1 MSTVAILSTRLYG
14 QDGVSVEARK
24 WEWAYRSLG
33 CEIALIAG
41 ELGATD
47 TPHVVIPELAFT
59 HPRIV
64 SLNERAFGP
73 PLPASER
80 KALRGEIEA
89 LADTIERTLQAAL
102 ARFGVDVLSV
112 ENALAI
118 PMNLPLGLALQRLI
132 AGGQRTIARH
142 HDFYWERERFHHNN
156 VEWLLH
162 AAFPPSQGPIRHVTI
177 NDQARRQLRRKRGL
191 NAIWVP
197 NAFDF
202 SHTECVD
209 DYNGELRKDLG
220 ISSEQKIF
228 LQPTRFIPRKGIHRA
243 VELVARLRAD
253 YGLDGVLVVSGPAGD
268 EGYEYEQK
276 VLAEAAQAGVKVICA
291 AEGVGFVRSA
301 SGGRKRYTMGDA
313 YVYADLVTFPS
324 DLEGFGNPVIEAAM
338 YGRPLFVNRYPVLD
352 DILMLAE
359 DRFDFIVIDGDV
371 TTAAVACTY
380 KVLTDPVAR
389 EEMVYGNF
397 VTARRHFLMERLV
410 QRLQDLLDSLRQA
423 QPSHSAT
430 EIEDIRVR

>member
-1 MSTVAILSTRLYG
+1 MMSTVAILSTRLYG

-24 WEWAYRSLG
+24 WEQAYRSLG
-33 CEIALIAG
+33 CEIALITG

-59 HPRIV
+59 HPQIV
-64 SLNERAFGP
+64 SINERAFGP

-80 KALRGEIEA
+80 KALRDEIEV
-89 LADTIERTLQAAL
+89 LADTIERKLRAAL

-118 PMNLPLGLALQRLI
+118 PMNLPLGLALQRFI

-177 NDQARRQLRRKRGL
+177 NNQARRELHRKRGL
-191 NAIWVP
+191 VATWVP
-197 NAFDF
+197 NTFSF
-202 SHTECVD
+202 SHTKCVD

-220 ISSEQKIF
+220 IGSEQKIF
-228 LQPTRFIPRKGIHRA
+228 LQPTRFVPRKGIHRA

-253 YGLDGVLVVSGPAGD
+253 YGLDGVLVVTGPAGD
-268 EGYEYEQK
+268 EGYEYQQK
-276 VLAEAAQAGVKVICA
+276 VLAEAAQAGVRVICA
-291 AEGVGFVRSA
+291 AEGVGFVRGA
-301 SGGRKRYTMGDA
+301 SGGRKRYTMGDV

-338 YGRPLFVNRYPVLD
+338 YERPLFVNRYPVLD
-352 DILMLAE
+352 DILMLAD

-371 TTAAVACTY
+371 TTAAVARTY
-380 KVLTDPVAR
+380 EVLTDPVAR
-389 EEMVYGNF
+389 EKMVYGNF
-397 VTARRHFLMERLV
+397 VTARQHFLMERLA
-410 QRLQDLLDSLRQA
+410 QQLQDLLDSL
-423 QPSHSAT
+423 
-430 EIEDIRVR
+430 